1 MTSAERGRIDVKEKS
16 VRKIDESESKQLAI
30 LLDLAFHNRNKG
42 TARFCKVHSLPVY
55 PCPKVAA
62 VYANS
67 NPWENLPSPFFGGL
81 AGSDPGS
88 EGCIV
93 FMA

>member
-55 PCPKVAA
+55 PCERLLQFTLIAT
-62 VYANS
+62 
-67 NPWENLPSPFFGGL
+67 
-81 AGSDPGS
+81 PGRIFRHLS
-88 EGCIV
+88 SGDSQEATLEAKGV
-93 FMA
+93 

>member
-42 TARFCKVHSLPVY
+42 TARFCKVYSLPVY
-55 PCPKVAA
+55 PCPKVGV

-67 NPWENLPSPFFGGL
+67 DPWENLPSPFLGDSQEATLEAKG
-81 AGSDPGS
+81 
-88 EGCIV
+88 V
-93 FMA
+93 